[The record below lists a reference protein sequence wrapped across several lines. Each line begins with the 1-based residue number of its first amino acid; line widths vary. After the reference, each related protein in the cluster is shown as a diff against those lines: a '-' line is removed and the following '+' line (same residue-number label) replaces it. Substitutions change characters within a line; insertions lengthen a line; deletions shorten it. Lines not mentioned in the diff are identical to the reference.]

1 MSKQQI
7 KITRKLESQER
18 VFVLCFS
25 SAAGMSQPWL
35 RKHRHPLNGFLA
47 LGGRAQIHKQGT
59 WGLMG
64 RHHQHFPLIYCKRP
78 FLVNKC
84 LTGYFFKKP
93 IRNIFKISATLKVKI
108 LQSTQKPRVSDNVL
122 LFARLSS
129 G

>member
-1 MSKQQI
+1 MSKQQT
-7 KITRKLESQER
+7 KITRKLDSQEK
-18 VFVLCFS
+18 VSLCC
-25 SAAGMSQPWL
+25 
-35 RKHRHPLNGFLA
+35 A
-47 LGGRAQIHKQGT
+47 LTVQLGWANTGCASTGTLWMAFEHWEGGHIHKQGT

-64 RHHQHFPLIYCKRP
+64 RHHQYFPLIYFKRL

-93 IRNIFKISATLKVKI
+93 IRNIFKILTKLKIKI
-108 LQSTQKPRVSDNVL
+108 LQITQKPRVSDNVL